1 MINMKIM
8 NRRFLFLLVFF
19 NTIFLCNTS
28 RAQIDSTPI
37 LKTYKVGIFAPLYL
51 DSLFSPKG
59 NFKYAKSIP
68 KFVMPGIDFVQGA
81 QIALDSM
88 KLWNAHVEAFI
99 YDSKSY
105 NLPINSLINKGKL
118 DSLDLVIGSV
128 KDAEYKDLAD
138 YAVQKNIPFI
148 SATYP
153 NDGGVIANPFVVI
166 ANSTLKAH
174 CEAIFSYTL
183 QNHGTDKILL
193 CRQKGTQEDKV
204 ASYFKQLN
212 DQDGKNLLNIQ
223 TLFFDSTIDA
233 SVLKAKLDSNKQAV
247 IIGGSL
253 DEDFATKLT
262 AACYSI
268 YEKYPIT
275 LIGMPNW
282 DAFKFLMSKDGH
294 KDFPV
299 YFTTPYYNN
308 KADNFSK
315 ILTNGY
321 IKKYK
326 VKPSDMAFKGFEAA
340 YLFTKLLAKYP
351 SDFMSHIND
360 KTFKVFSEYNFHP
373 VKLKKENNIPDYF
386 ENKHLYFI
394 RILNGSISK
403 AW

>member
-1 MINMKIM
+1 MKRLILIS
-8 NRRFLFLLVFF
+8 FLFAG
-19 NTIFLCNTS
+19 IFCQQKAI
-28 RAQIDSTPI
+28 AQTDSTPI

-51 DSLFSPKG
+51 DSLFSTKG
-59 NFKYAKSIP
+59 NFRYTKSIP

-81 QIALDSM
+81 QIAFDSM
-88 KLWNAHVEAFI
+88 KVWNANIQAVIF
-99 YDSKSY
+99 DSKSTD
-105 NLPINSLINKGKL
+105 LPIPALIKRGKM
-118 DSLDLVIGSV
+118 DSLDLIIGSV
-128 KDAEYKDLAD
+128 KDIEYKDLAD
-138 YAVQKNIPFI
+138 FAVQKNIPFI

-153 NDGGVIANPFVVI
+153 NDGGITANPFVVI

-193 CRQKGTQEDKV
+193 CRQKGAQEDKV
-204 ASYFKQLN
+204 AAYFRQLN
-212 DQDGKNLLNIQ
+212 NQDGKNLLNIQ
-223 TLFFDSTIDA
+223 TLYFDSTIDA
-233 SVLKAKLDSNKQAV
+233 DVFKEKLDSNKQAV

-282 DAFKFLMSKDGH
+282 DGFKFLMSKDAH

-321 IKKYK
+321 LKKYK
-326 VKPSDMAFKGFEAA
+326 IKPSDMAFKGFESA

-351 SDFMSHIND
+351 ADFMSHIND
-360 KTFKVFSEYNFHP
+360 KTFKIFSDYNFHP
-373 VKLKKENNIPDYF
+373 VKLKKESNIPDYF

-394 RILNGSISK
+394 RILNGAVSK